1 MKSIKLTINAI
12 YLVTALSIGG
22 SFALAETSTIFCAQD
37 ARVCSNGTM
46 VSRNPN
52 NACAFDACPTTAWTT
67 SVKGS
72 FMAPVT
78 MACTMEAKLCS
89 DGKTSVGRTGPNCE
103 FSACPA
109 TPTKPV
115 IVDTAKKGDYDTAC
129 TTSIDLSNNMRVRSA
144 DVNFNGEVTKLQK
157 FLYEKKLLSIAPT
170 GYFGSM
176 TKAAV
181 VKFQMSV
188 GLDGT
193 GYVGPYTRAAIK
205 AMNICDDE
213 NVSDTVY

>member
-1 MKSIKLTINAI
+1 MKSIKLTIKAI

-22 SFALAETSTIFCAQD
+22 SLALAETSTIFCAQD
-37 ARVCSNGTM
+37 ARVCSNGTI

-52 NACAFDACPTTAWTT
+52 NACTFDACPTSASST
-67 SVKGS
+67 SAKGA
-72 FMAPVT
+72 FMAPLVSV
-78 MACTMEAKLCS
+78 CSMEAKLCS

-103 FSACPA
+103 FSACPVSSI
-109 TPTKPV
+109 KP
-115 IVDTAKKGDYDTAC
+115 IITDTLKKGDYDSAC
-129 TTSIDLSNNMRVRSA
+129 TTAIDLSNNMRVRSA
-144 DVNFNGEVTKLQK
+144 DLNFNGEVTKLQK
-157 FLYEKKLLSIAPT
+157 FLYEKKFLSINPT

-181 VKFQMSV
+181 IKFQLSV

-193 GYVGPYTRAAIK
+193 GYVGSYTRAAIK
-205 AMNICDDE
+205 AINICDDE